1 MATKI
6 ITINHNFEGNEIQNV
21 SLQKLSTDPQYEAL
35 KPGMI
40 WVNTNS
46 KQIKFFDGST
56 IRSLF
61 WASGLGN
68 GQTVTG
74 GETANGNLIL
84 QSTSDAAKGSILI
97 PEFSTAGFLKNDG
110 TGKITGGN
118 TLSASDIPAHNS
130 SNNIYG
136 AASKSEYGHVKISD
150 GIYVSSG
157 IIGIDLVDNGGLTL
171 SGATPNKK
179 LSIDTAIV
187 ATLTDTQTLTNKT
200 LTDPIIPSLYQD
212 VSKTYKISFP
222 AVTDTVVTLTAVQ
235 TLTNK
240 TLTTPTIN
248 DFTNAGHNH
257 TNAVNGG
264 QLDHGTSM
272 TSSSL
277 LDDDHTQYMLL
288 NGRAGGQTLIGGTA
302 SGNNITI
309 KTTSHTTKGK
319 YIFSD
324 LTANGIVKIAADN
337 SLTSGKIVIG
347 DLDSTLFSTDANLG
361 GALTSDSVIS
371 SQKAIKTYVDMAI
384 TGLSWK
390 QEVVA
395 ATTGNITLSGTQT
408 IDGVAVAAGDRVL
421 VKNQTDKTKNG
432 IYIVSTG
439 AWQRA
444 PDADTG
450 DELAKAAVFIGGGNT
465 YANTAWVCSN
475 VTITEWTTEITFVQ
489 FTGAASITA
498 GTGISISGNT
508 ISIDSSVVTLTGKQ
522 TLTNKTLTDPI
533 IPSLYQDTSKL
544 YKISFPAITDTV
556 VTLTATQTLTNKTLT
571 TPSISSFTNA
581 THNHTNAAG
590 GGQLTDAALSS
601 AVGAAKGGTG
611 LTSYTLGDIIYASG
625 TTTLSKL
632 AGNTTTDTR
641 ILTQTGTGSASA
653 APVWKKY
660 KHEQTIGNG
669 TATQFTITHNLN
681 TRACTISV
689 WRNSAPYDEVDYYAE
704 KTDLN
709 NITLYFNRPL
719 TSNEFSV
726 VVIG

>member
-61 WASGLGN
+61 WSSGLGN

-337 SLTSGKIVIG
+337 SLTSGKIVVG
-347 DLDSTLFSTDANLG
+347 DLDNTLLSTDTTLG
-361 GALTSDSVIS
+361 GSSASDSVIS

-390 QEVVA
+390 HEVVA
-395 ATTGNITLSGTQT
+395 ATTGNITLSGEQT
-408 IDGVAVAAGDRVL
+408 IDGIAVKAGDRVL
-421 VKNQTDKTKNG
+421 VKNQTNKTQNG

-444 PDADTG
+444 PDADTA
-450 DELAKAAVFIGGGNT
+450 DELAKAAVFVGGGNT
-465 YANTAWVCSN
+465 HANTAWVCSN
-475 VTITEWTTEITFVQ
+475 LTITEWTTDIEFVQ
-489 FTGAASITA
+489 FTGAASIIA

-508 ISIDSSVVTLTGKQ
+508 ISIDSSVVTLTG
-522 TLTNKTLTDPI
+522 
-533 IPSLYQDTSKL
+533 
-544 YKISFPAITDTV
+544 
-556 VTLTATQTLTNKTLT
+556 TQTLTNKTLT
-571 TPSISSFTNA
+571 TPSISSFANA

-590 GGQLTDAALSS
+590 GGQLTDAAFSS
-601 AVGAAKGGTG
+601 AIGTTKGGTG
-611 LTSYTLGDIIYASG
+611 LTSYALGDIIYASAAN
-625 TTTLSKL
+625 TLSKL
-632 AGNTTTDTR
+632 AGNITTDTK
-641 ILTQTGTGSASA
+641 ILTQTGTGSTSA

-669 TATQFTITHNLN
+669 TATQFTINHNLN

-689 WRNSAPYDEVDYYAE
+689 WRNAPPYDEIDYYVE

-709 NITLYFNRPL
+709 NVTLYFNRPL